1 MSLGMKML
9 QKAWRTLFGTDKSE
23 TEAKNSLHYGELD
36 KLLFDL
42 FCILCII
49 EETDIMKW
57 LMKKL
62 REPSTFAGIAV
73 LATLGEHVVSNP
85 SPEGIGATVA
95 AVLAMVMN
103 EKGDVKE

>member
-1 MSLGMKML
+1 
-9 QKAWRTLFGTDKSE
+9 
-23 TEAKNSLHYGELD
+23 
-36 KLLFDL
+36 
-42 FCILCII
+42 
-49 EETDIMKW
+49 MKW